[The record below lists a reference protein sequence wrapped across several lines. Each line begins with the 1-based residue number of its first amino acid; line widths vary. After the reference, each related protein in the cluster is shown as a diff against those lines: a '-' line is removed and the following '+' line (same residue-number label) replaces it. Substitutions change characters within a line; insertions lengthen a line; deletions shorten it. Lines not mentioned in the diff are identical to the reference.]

1 MLGRSLTR
9 TRLPTLKRAGV
20 LSAFLAAFVAFF
32 SFMAGLHL
40 RNLFQQLGE
49 RNMVLVDEHPR
60 RGPNPAPVVG
70 HAEIERI
77 TQIVIGPPAPFLG
90 APYAPPAEHLACHVS
105 VEFPLFFFLF
115 LVLDRDIA
123 LAAHIV
129 GRGHVG
135 AVQRTGHLVVSIL
148 RVIRCGLHKAYEVLL
163 LAMLAA

>member
-1 MLGRSLTR
+1 MFGRSLMR
-9 TRLPTLKRAGV
+9 TRSPTLKRAGV
-20 LSAFLAAFVAFF
+20 LSAFLAAFGAFF

-40 RNLFQQLGE
+40 RNLFEQLGE
-49 RNMVLVDEHPR
+49 RNVVLVDEHPR

-77 TQIVIGPPAPFLG
+77 TQIVIGPAAPFLG

-129 GRGHVG
+129 GRVHVG
-135 AVQRTGHLVVSIL
+135 AVQRAGNLVVPIL
-148 RVIRCGLHKAYEVLL
+148 RDMSSRLQRAYDVILL
-163 LAMLAA
+163 TKLAA

>member
-1 MLGRSLTR
+1 MFGRSLTR
-9 TRLPTLKRAGV
+9 TRWPTLKRAGG
-20 LSAFLAAFVAFF
+20 LSAFLAAFGAFF
-32 SFMAGLHL
+32 SFMTGLHL

-49 RNMVLVDEHPR
+49 RNVVLVDEHPR

-90 APYAPPAEHLACHVS
+90 APYAPLAEHLACHVS

-129 GRGHVG
+129 GRVHVV
-135 AVQRTGHLVVSIL
+135 AVQRAWDLVVPIFP
-148 RVIRCGLHKAYEVLL
+148 GLPNGLARAYD
-163 LAMLAA
+163 